1 VTDDLTPA
9 QRESL
14 DALRSSRGA
23 CPPAEALVAYEA
35 LSEDQRAH
43 HPHDAHIQVCSRCQL
58 ALLHMAEPAA
68 AATSSET
75 GEARRAVAR
84 KRAGGWLMPL
94 AAVAVLAVA
103 ITLMNRS
110 GVTPIPPANE
120 TVRGTEIQIT
130 APAGAVG
137 MIREFSWQSPIRAER
152 YRVIVTRGS
161 TVVWQAETTGLTVAP
176 PPSGVLERDVP
187 YEWQVE
193 AIDREGNVRMTSP
206 PQSFVFY

>member
-1 VTDDLTPA
+1 MTDDLTPA

-58 ALLHMAEPAA
+58 ALLHMAEPATA
-68 AATSSET
+68 SSET
-75 GEARRAVAR
+75 GEARRAGAR
-84 KRAGGWLMPL
+84 LRVGGWLMPL

-103 ITLMNRS
+103 ITVMNRS

-130 APAGAVG
+130 APAGAVE

-206 PQSFVFY
+206 PQSFVFF